1 MVRLERPDRSF
12 WVLPGGAIEDG
23 ESPQDAAIR
32 EVREETGLDIAVE
45 KLLFVDGPRTVGGI
59 EIRHPRHTFLGRV
72 TGGALSPCLSEV
84 SAVEWL
90 AFNSPEF
97 DESTADTVRLVQESL

>member
-1 MVRLERPDRSF
+1 MVQLERPNRRF
-12 WVLPGGAIEDG
+12 WVLPGGAVEDG

-32 EVREETGLDIAVE
+32 EVLEETGLEIVVE
-45 KLLFVDGPRTVGGI
+45 RLLFVDHPRTVGGV
-59 EIRHPRHTFLGRV
+59 EIRNPRHTFLGRV
-72 TGGALSPCLSEV
+72 TGGALSPRLSEV

-97 DESTADTVRLVQESL
+97 DASTADTLRLVRESL